1 MKLTIGSTVAS
12 LLLFC
17 DLARGQSLLQTRFNI
32 AGPQFEYDQN
42 KFTMTFEVSN
52 FVQDN
57 MVAYTL
63 YDGLNC
69 RDGGDND
76 ITENSGYLLS
86 RIRTDLRPLGDGSGL
101 RTIKVQSEV
110 VPADIT
116 SSPIYKEDVDGNVVI
131 EYCVRFGV
139 YNTDKDGEFAMEANY
154 IESPIKLV
162 INMNAGFQVDA
173 ALSNSDI
180 VLNEVSQNVAVEAY
194 ICDNDENIVP
204 LVGKEQGQTV
214 RVCVSPTPNNLAAGA
229 LMRQLE
235 SFKFRR
241 LSPVLVQQAAIEPKT
256 GGVSAN
262 QFTIVSCQP
271 GSTVCAFETLLGA
284 DFFMGPGEVVGQ
296 GTAFLQLGVGSS
308 AAARKLQGTPNQILA
323 DKPTGYSVT
332 LNLITVDSSYQLAT
346 TSGAALTTFTTT
358 FLGFAFLTT
367 VLTLF

>member
-1 MKLTIGSTVAS
+1 MKLTIGSTIAS

-17 DLARGQSLLQTRFNI
+17 DLARGQSLLQTRYNI
-32 AGPQFEYDQN
+32 GGPQFEYDQN

-57 MVAYTL
+57 MIGYTL

-69 RDGGDND
+69 KDGGDND

-86 RIRTDLRPLGDGSGL
+86 RIRTDLRPLGDGRDF
-101 RTIKVQSEV
+101 RTIKIQSEV

-139 YNTDKDGEFAMEANY
+139 YNTDKTGEFAMETNY

-162 INMNAGFQVDA
+162 IDMNAGFQVDA
-173 ALSNSDI
+173 NLSNSDV
-180 VLNEVSQNVAVEAY
+180 VLNEAAQNVAVEAY

-214 RVCVSPTPNNLAAGA
+214 RVCVSPTPTNLASGA

-241 LSPVLVQQAAIEPKT
+241 LSPVLVEQDAIEPQT
-256 GGVSAN
+256 EGVSAN
-262 QFTIVSCQP
+262 QFTIVSCRP

-284 DFFMGPGEVVGQ
+284 DFFMGAGEVVGKKKR
-296 GTAFLQLGVGSS
+296 S
-308 AAARKLQGTPNQILA
+308 
-323 DKPTGYSVT
+323 
-332 LNLITVDSSYQLAT
+332 
-346 TSGAALTTFTTT
+346 
-358 FLGFAFLTT
+358 
-367 VLTLF
+367 